1 MSKKD
6 QQKLKTVSVHE
17 RFSKVSV
24 EEFAL
29 PLHAG
34 MQVKEFLKGLPDIYA
49 GQTLMKIAGC
59 IAKAA
64 GEKKEVIVGFGA
76 HVIKVG
82 LSPVL
87 TTWMDNEIITALAM
101 NGAGVIHDVEIAL
114 WGKTS
119 EDVGPALDQGM
130 FGVAEETAALINDAL
145 KKGAEEGKGFGQAV
159 AQALWEQDP
168 PYKAFSL
175 LCQAYQRGLP
185 ISVHVALGTDI
196 IHMHPSADGAA
207 IGQASLRDFHLLASQ
222 LANLEGGVFL
232 NIGSAVILP
241 EVFLKALNLARNQGH
256 SVQAFTAVN
265 MDFIK
270 HYRPSVNV
278 VERPVRNGG
287 YGYHLIGHH
296 EINLPLLAVAVLEDM
311 ATSSKGT
318 K

>member
-1 MSKKD
+1 MSTKD
-6 QQKLKTVSVHE
+6 QQKLRTASVHE

-24 EEFAL
+24 EDFAS

-49 GQTLMKIAGC
+49 GQALMRVAEG

-64 GEKKEVIVGFGA
+64 VEKKEVIIGLGA

-130 FGVAEETAALINDAL
+130 FGMAEETAALINEAL
-145 KKGAEEGKGFGQAV
+145 KKGIKEGKGFGQAV

-168 PYKAFSL
+168 PHQEYSL
-175 LCQAYQRGLP
+175 LCQAYKRGLP

-196 IHMHPSADGAA
+196 VHMHPSADGAA
-207 IGQASLRDFHLLASQ
+207 IGQASLSDFHLLTSRI
-222 LANLEGGVFL
+222 ANLDGGVFL

-256 SVQAFTAVN
+256 SAQAITTVN

-287 YGYHLIGHH
+287 AGYHFIGHH
-296 EINLPLLAVAVLEDM
+296 ELNLPLLTIAVLE
-311 ATSSKGT
+311 ALASEGT